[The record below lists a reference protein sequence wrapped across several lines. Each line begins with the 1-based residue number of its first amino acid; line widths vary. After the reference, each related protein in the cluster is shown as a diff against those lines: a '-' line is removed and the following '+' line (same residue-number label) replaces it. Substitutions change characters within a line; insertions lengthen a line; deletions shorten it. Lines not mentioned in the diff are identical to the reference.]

1 MRKRPRRPEQKA
13 LRRPSTGHKRVV
25 HTVCNTNG
33 ATEAGST
40 PRTPTGYTSTRTEL
54 CRAWRMQGGKY
65 LAGNERSESTAR
77 LRAQAAQVPKPMG
90 AGPEGA
96 AGR

>member
-1 MRKRPRRPEQKA
+1 MRKRPRRPVLEA
-13 LRRPSTGHKRVV
+13 LRRPSIGRKRVV

-54 CRAWRMQGGKY
+54 CRAWRKQGGRY
-65 LAGNERSESTAR
+65 LAGNERSEPTAR
-77 LRAQAAQVPKPMG
+77 LRAQAAQVPKLMG
-90 AGPEGA
+90 ADLEGA
-96 AGR
+96 ADR